1 MAKDEEYEDTTYLTR
16 KFDGKVYSFSA
27 LRQTK
32 AQAGKEAKK
41 FRGKGMSAR
50 VVKLPGYKHGKR
62 AGWVYA
68 VYTRD

>member
-1 MAKDEEYEDTTYLTR
+1 MAKDERFEDTTYQTR
-16 KFDGKVYSFSA
+16 KFDGKVYTFSA

-32 AQAGKEAKK
+32 AQAVKEAKK
-41 FRGKGMSAR
+41 FRGQGISAR
-50 VVKLPGYKHGKR
+50 VIKLPGYKKGKR